1 MQLCTQ
7 TMFGDFF
14 LGAMFAD
21 SGICNTNWSFLGLV
35 KQWINKTKTTRRTDK
50 DWIFL
55 FGTEKKTGLDFV
67 QSSRP
72 SPPPFSVWSKRTLR
86 DSRASA
92 KVGWRRKNGKCL
104 SFVLYL
110 GFCTLV
116 VPVKANVPYFSKF
129 RYKYSSSFFLK
140 MQIFKYRCLELDGH
154 NSRCCILTCFSL
166 SSDVLFIS
174 DIA

>member
-1 MQLCTQ
+1 MTSFSVPCL
-7 TMFGDFF
+7 
-14 LGAMFAD
+14 AD
-21 SGICNTNWSFLGLV
+21 SGICNTNWSFLGLA

-50 DWIFL
+50 DWIFR
-55 FGTEKKTGLDFV
+55 FGTEKQTGLDFV

-116 VPVKANVPYFSKF
+116 VPIKANVPYFSKL
-129 RYKYSSSFFLK
+129 RYKYSSSFFLIK
-140 MQIFKYRCLELDGH
+140 RCKYSNIVVWTWMDTIR
-154 NSRCCILTCFSL
+154 
-166 SSDVLFIS
+166 DVAYFHVFLCHLMFYLFQT
-174 DIA
+174 